1 MNIDDLISNVKKKLE
16 NNIIFEDLLIED
28 KSFLHKKHSGNI
40 KGKFHL
46 KLTIKS
52 IELKKMNKIKSTKT
66 IYNILDYEIKKYI
79 HSLQILI
86 I

>member
-16 NNIIFEDLLIED
+16 KDIVFEDLLIED
-28 KSFLHKKHSGNI
+28 KTFLHKNHPGNQ

-52 IELKKMNKIKSTKT
+52 NELMKKSKIESTKK
-66 IYNILDYEIKKYI
+66 IYSILDLEIKNYI

-86 I
+86 N

>member
-40 KGKFHL
+40 EGKFHL

-52 IELKKMNKIKSTKT
+52 KELKKMNKIKSTKK